1 MRLRPTE
8 LLTRAVLIGMGA
20 FTAVPVLSVLQ
31 PAQLESTYGI
41 VDPEPMVLT
50 LLQHRGVFQLLA
62 GVALIWAA
70 FRVDVRVPVAL
81 AVILAKSSAL
91 VLTITRPDAQ
101 ALASTGIQIFDA
113 ASIAILAAVIAMR
126 SLRSRVPQAAR
137 SRQATMDATR

>member
-1 MRLRPTE
+1 MKNSVTE
-8 LLTRAVLIGMGA
+8 LLTRAVLVGMGA

-62 GVALIWAA
+62 GLALVWAA
-70 FRVDVRVPVAL
+70 FRVDVRAPIAL

-91 VLTITRPDAQ
+91 ALTVTRPDAQ
-101 ALASTGIQIFDA
+101 AQASTGIQIFDA
-113 ASIAILAAVIAMR
+113 ACIAVLAVIAALSWR
-126 SLRSRVPQAAR
+126 GRVPGTAR
-137 SRQATMDATR
+137 GKKATLDTSR